1 MKISH
6 TRLGSSKYWKEL
18 NQLIEKQNYK
28 CALTGDIISF
38 NDNIELDHIL
48 PRYRKGKDE
57 LSNVQWVTSRANWF
71 KRACTQE
78 ELLEICTKIVNTLT
92 TKV

>member
-28 CALTGDIISF
+28 CFYCDSF
-38 NDNIELDHIL
+38 LDFSIKQSVHLDHVK
-48 PRYRKGKDE
+48 PFCKGGKH
-57 LSNVQWVTSRANWF
+57 
-71 KRACTQE
+71 
-78 ELLEICTKIVNTLT
+78 TLT
-92 TKV
+92 NVVWACAKCNLKKGGKII

>member
-1 MKISH
+1 MK
-6 TRLGSSKYWKEL
+6 
-18 NQLIEKQNYK
+18 
-28 CALTGDIISF
+28 DIK
-38 NDNIELDHIL
+38 NIELDHIL

-71 KRACTQE
+71 KRAWTQE